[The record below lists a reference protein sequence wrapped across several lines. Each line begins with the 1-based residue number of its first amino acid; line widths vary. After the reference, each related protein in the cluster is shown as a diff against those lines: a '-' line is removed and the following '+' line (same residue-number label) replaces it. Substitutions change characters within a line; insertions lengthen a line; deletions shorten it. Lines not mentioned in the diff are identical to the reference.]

1 MTRMWRSVAPRTL
14 LVVLLALGCLAGSGA
29 WAAADDCPARNINAR
44 VRVTWVI
51 DGDTVVL
58 GDGRHLRF
66 IGFNAP
72 ERAHA
77 DAPAEPF
84 GDAAWVALKARLP
97 AGAVLLLE
105 YDRERHDRHGRLL
118 AHAFLADGTN
128 LQAFMLR
135 QGLGL
140 RLTIPPDLRHQACYR
155 AAERLARRQQ
165 RGIWAGPGLPLAIP
179 GSEVRDGGFRLSRGK
194 VTHVRRSHG
203 GWTLAL
209 DNGLLLRIGRGTR
222 NAFRRVDPE
231 RLQGRS
237 VLARGYIY
245 RRHGRVWMSITHPD
259 NLQAGE

>member
-1 MTRMWRSVAPRTL
+1 MTRMRPSLAPRAL
-14 LVVLLALGCLAGSGA
+14 LVVLLGLGWLAGPSVC
-29 WAAADDCPARNINAR
+29 AAADDCPARNINAR

-58 GDGRHLRF
+58 GDGRHLRL

-77 DAPAEPF
+77 DLPAEPF
-84 GDAAWVALKARLP
+84 GDAAGLALKAKLP
-97 AGAVLLLE
+97 AGSALLLE
-105 YDRERHDRHGRLL
+105 YDQERHDRHGRLL

-140 RLTIPPDLRHQACYR
+140 RLTIPPDLRHQGCYR
-155 AAERLARRQQ
+155 AAEHHARRQQ
-165 RGIWAGPGLPLAIP
+165 LGIWAGPGLPQAIP
-179 GSEVRDGGFRLSRGK
+179 GSEVSDGRFRLSRGK
-194 VTHVRRSHG
+194 VTHVRRSHS

-209 DNGLLLRIGRGTR
+209 DNGLLLRIGRR
-222 NAFRRVDPE
+222 SRDAFRHVDPR

-237 VLARGYIY
+237 VLARGYVY
-245 RRHGRVWMSITHPD
+245 RRHGRVWMNITHPD
-259 NLQAGE
+259 NLQTGE